1 MCAGG
6 AVLLLFCL
14 MLVSDAQA
22 QSATDTLEVENPE
35 LRRELREM
43 KQRDQ
48 QARQALIEKQKSGAQ
63 LTLQDVAALKSVDTV
78 NTRRMKSI
86 VEEHGWPSEQLV
98 GKDGAD
104 AAFLLVQHADHDPA
118 FQKASLEL
126 LREAYEKGEAT
137 GRQVALLTDRVLVAE
152 GKPQLYGTQAQIQNG
167 EAVFRPIRD
176 SVHVDQRRAEIG
188 MVPIEEY
195 KQKLREVY
203 LQQTSGDQEEQ

>member
-1 MCAGG
+1 
-6 AVLLLFCL
+6 